1 MTQPDTRKHPL
12 LSRKFWLA
20 TITAVTM
27 FLSYY
32 YGLEL
37 DPEIIAA
44 VILPVVTWIIG
55 ESMIDCKH
63 KN

>member
-1 MTQPDTRKHPL
+1 MTPQNIRRHPL

-20 TITAVTM
+20 TITAITM

-37 DPEIIAA
+37 DPEVIAA
-44 VILPVVTWIIG
+44 VILPVITWIIG